1 MSAVNRLLVALLLV
15 TPAVA
20 EPPSTLTVRGA
31 GTANDMAAAEKAAL
45 ADAILQAANAVLDDA
60 TFSKHKATII
70 EKVLPKAGDAVKNH
84 EVLKTEKLTDG
95 KVQVR
100 VRATVDRATVLA
112 KLADAKVPVPGV
124 ADKDDPSSELRE
136 KVVKFC
142 KDKLGQQVGDGECG
156 TLAQE
161 AIKEA
166 GGKAVNMFAENPG
179 AGDYVWGELVFVLEM
194 KDGKRKRDPVSAA
207 AKPGDVIQYRDV
219 ALRSSRGIYLLA
231 HHTAIVAEVKSTGE
245 MLIFEQNMQGKKEVT
260 KGTLRPTEFASGW
273 VRVYRP
279 VAK

>member
-1 MSAVNRLLVALLLV
+1 MASLCRLLPILFFASF
-15 TPAVA
+15 ASA
-20 EPPSTLTVRGA
+20 EPATTLTVRGA
-31 GTANDMAAAEKAAL
+31 GTGIDMAAAEKAAV
-45 ADAILQAANAVLDDA
+45 ADALLQAANAVLDDV
-60 TFSKHKATII
+60 TFSKQKPNII
-70 EKVLPKAGDAVKNH
+70 EKVLPKAADAVKSH
-84 EVLKTEKLTDG
+84 EVLKTEKLADG
-95 KVQVR
+95 KFQVR
-100 VRATVDRATVLA
+100 VRATVDRASLIA
-112 KLADAKVPVPGV
+112 KLVEAKVPVPGV

-166 GGKAVNMFAENPG
+166 GGKAVNLFTESPG
-179 AGDYVWGELVFVLEM
+179 PGDYVWGELVFTLEM
-194 KDGKRKRDPVSAA
+194 KDGKRKREPTTAV

-219 ALRSSRGIYLLA
+219 VLRSSRGIYLMV
-231 HHTAIVAEVKSTGE
+231 HHTAIVAEVKSSGE
-245 MLIFEQNMQGKKEVT
+245 MLVFEQNMQGKKEVT
-260 KGTLRPTEFASGW
+260 KGTLRPTELAGGW